1 MKPCG
6 GGRAPT
12 HSMEGDVRIPASL
25 FVGCFL
31 LACVA
36 GMGTAQVAA
45 DVPRDHYAYGAIA
58 ELASKGLVKGF
69 PPQGNFWGSR
79 TATRYEMATII
90 QRVLARVEEITA
102 KRPEGPVVPQPPAPG
117 LTPADLEAVRKLV
130 SEYKTELVV
139 IGADLQKAREAIGE
153 LRSVAEAASETA
165 SKALSAAGAAQSKT
179 DELAKDFGD
188 LKESYSIGRT
198 EFETLTKDFKAHK
211 LSGYLQ
217 ARFEASDHFGSAL
230 FPENGG
236 AGTTGVNSTGGGV
249 TPGTAG
255 YGFLVRRARLKFGG
269 PVSVRTDYA
278 IQADLTSVGGMAV
291 KDAYISVNDLPFPQ
305 RFSLTAGLFA
315 PSFGVELPHSSS
327 TRESPERAAGFS
339 DSNAALAVFKTPS
352 STASAAGTATAGA
365 VLPLFAG
372 QDRDTGVAVTWSG
385 PNYNNPNSKVSLGV
399 FNGEGRGSS
408 GVRNNN
414 QAIDTVLRA
423 QTTLMGGNL
432 DLGVSG
438 YYGTLTVR
446 SAAPTGG
453 VSAAYMQGYRMLLG
467 SDIRYIAPFGTTF
480 RAEYAGGVFEASP
493 DRSQYLKG
501 NHAQAWLISAKHP
514 INRRLDLAVKY
525 DEYMPISQSGVR
537 FSNLDRS
544 DYIRKTLQGGL
555 LYYMDEA
562 TRFRL
567 WYTRGLTPYDP
578 SAAGGPARARLG
590 LITGEIQVS
599 Y

>member
-1 MKPCG
+1 M
-6 GGRAPT
+6 
-12 HSMEGDVRIPASL
+12 RIPASL
-25 FVGCFL
+25 FMGCL
-31 LACVA
+31 LMACVA

-45 DVPRDHYAYGAIA
+45 DVPRDHFAYGAIT

-102 KRPEGPVVPQPPAPG
+102 RKVEAPTAPQPATAG

-139 IGADLQKAREAIGE
+139 IGADLQKARDAIGE
-153 LRSVAEAASETA
+153 LRTLVDSATETA
-165 SKALSAAGAAQSKT
+165 NRALSTAGAAQTKT
-179 DELAKDFGD
+179 DELAKEFGD

-198 EFETLTKDFKAHK
+198 EFETLSKDVKSHK

-217 ARFEASDHFGSAL
+217 ARFEASDHFGSSL

-236 AGTTGVNSTGGGV
+236 AGTTGVNGSAGGI

-269 PVSVRTDYA
+269 PVSARTDYA
-278 IQADLTSVGGMAV
+278 IQADLTSVGAMAV
-291 KDAYISVNDLPFPQ
+291 KDAYVNVNDLPFPQ

-339 DSNAALAVFKTPS
+339 DSNASLAVFKTPS
-352 STASAAGTATAGA
+352 STASAAGTATKGA

-372 QDRDTGVAVTWSG
+372 QDRDTGVAMTWSG
-385 PNYNNPNSKVSLGV
+385 PNYNNPTSKITLGV
-399 FNGEGRGSS
+399 FNGEGRGAS

-414 QAIDTVLRA
+414 QAVDTVARA
-423 QTTLMGGNL
+423 QTTLLGGNL
-432 DLGVSG
+432 DLGISG

-446 SAAPTGG
+446 SAAPTSG
-453 VSAAYMQGYRMLLG
+453 VSAPYMQGYRMLLG
-467 SDIRYIAPFGTTF
+467 SDVRYIAPFGTTF

-493 DRSQYLKG
+493 DRSLYLKG
-501 NHAQAWLISAKHP
+501 NHAQTWLVSARHP
-514 INRRLDLAVKY
+514 INRRLDLALKY
-525 DEYMPISQSGVR
+525 DEFMPISQAGVR
-537 FSNLDRS
+537 FEGLGRAG
-544 DYIRKTLQGGL
+544 YIRKTLQGGL

-578 SAAGGPARARLG
+578 SAAAGPGRSRLG
-590 LITGEIQVS
+590 LITGEIQVT